1 MVSMW
6 HVYNRLV
13 SLLIKNGLA
22 VTPLGQFAWDIL
34 CEEGTISALHRRGTA
49 PEADEVIDA
58 AGLLVFPG
66 FIDPHIH
73 SRDPGLTEKEDFAH
87 STRAAAA
94 GGVTTVLEMP
104 NVVPPLTN
112 AQVFEERAQHLGG
125 SAFVDFGLWG
135 MALGKPNLRELPGLI
150 AAGVVGIKLFWGY
163 ALHRSSRQLVYNL
176 QDFPPED
183 LFLPPGTGEVFDIFT
198 TISEAGG
205 LLAAHCEERGIL
217 EAAERRLGR
226 QVQTYEDVLTI
237 RPDAAEPAAIAL
249 GAELARA
256 SGCRFHVVHVSSA
269 RGVEIVRAAQEDGI
283 AVTAETCPQYL
294 TLTDADYERIGP
306 LMKIYPP
313 VRSDED
319 RDALWEGIHDG
330 TITSVG
336 SDHAPHTAE
345 QKGLGLAAAP
355 AGAIGVE
362 TIVPLM
368 FNEVAGGRMSAEELA
383 WVLSEGTAR
392 LYGLYPRKGA
402 IQPGSDADLTLI
414 DPTVEWTIDNA
425 RLHSKHPLSP
435 WHGSTVRGAPR
446 MSLLR
451 GRVIMRDGE
460 PVGEPRG
467 ALVRPGVRAS

>member
-1 MVSMW
+1 
-6 HVYNRLV
+6 V

-22 VTPLGQFAWDIL
+22 VTPLGQHEWDIL
-34 CEEGTISALHRRGTA
+34 CRDGTISALFRRATA
-49 PEADEVIDA
+49 PAADDEIDA
-58 AGLLVFPG
+58 TGLLVFPG
-66 FIDPHIH
+66 FIDPHNH

-104 NVVPPLTN
+104 NVVPPLTD
-112 AQVFEERAQHLGG
+112 ARVFDERAQHLRR

-135 MALGKPNLRELPGLI
+135 MALGEPNTAELPALI
-150 AAGVVGIKLFWGY
+150 EAGVVGIKLFWGY
-163 ALHRSSRQLVYNL
+163 ALHRTTRQLVYNV

-183 LFLPPGTGEVFDIFT
+183 LFLPPGTGEVFEIFST
-198 TISEAGG
+198 VAEAGG

-217 EAAERRLGR
+217 EAGGRRLAR
-226 QVQTYEDVLTI
+226 DIESYEDMLTA

-256 SGCRFHVVHVSSA
+256 SACRFHVVHVSSA
-269 RGVEIVRAAQEDGI
+269 RGVEIVRSAQEDGV
-283 AVTAETCPQYL
+283 AMTAETCPQYL
-294 TLTDADYERIGP
+294 TLTDADYARIGP
-306 LMKIYPP
+306 VMKIYPP
-313 VRSDED
+313 VRRAED
-319 RDALWEGIHDG
+319 REALWEGIHDG
-330 TITSVG
+330 TITSLG

-345 QKGLGLAAAP
+345 QKGLSLAAAP

-368 FNEVAGGRMSAEELA
+368 FNEVAEGRLTAEELA

-402 IQPGSDADLTLI
+402 IEPGSDADFTLI
-414 DPTVEWTIDNA
+414 DPSAEWTIDNA
-425 RLHSKHPLSP
+425 RLHSKHRLSP
-435 WHGSTVRGAPR
+435 WHGVPVRGAPR
-446 MSLLR
+446 MGLLR

-460 PVGEPRG
+460 PMGEPTG
-467 ALVRPGVRAS
+467 ELVRPAITAS